1 MRMRVTKITKNGFYP
16 LRVDTE
22 YDVVLE
28 LAVSSYDLDVR
39 SKKEKRVDNKHYLI
53 EWWTGNIEK
62 FQKYKTLSS
71 IASLLKVHHAS
82 INHLQKHRVPSL
94 RFDENVECIKDFLNS

>member
-1 MRMRVTKITKNGFYP
+1 MKVTKITKKGFYP

-28 LAVSSYDLDVR
+28 LAVSSYALDVR
-39 SKKEKRVDNKHYLI
+39 TRVEEKVDNKHYLI
-53 EWWTGNIEK
+53 KWWTENIEK

-71 IASLLKVHHAS
+71 LADLLKVHHAS
-82 INHLQKHRVPSL
+82 VNHLQKHRIPSL

>member
-1 MRMRVTKITKNGFYP
+1 MKVTKITKKGFYP
-16 LRVDTE
+16 LRNDTE
-22 YDVVLE
+22 YDVILE

-39 SKKEKRVDNKHYLI
+39 SKKEERVDNKHYLI
-53 EWWTGNIEK
+53 YWWTENIEK
-62 FQKYKTLSS
+62 FQRYKTLSS

-94 RFDENVECIKDFLNS
+94 RFEDNVECIKDFLNS

>member
-1 MRMRVTKITKNGFYP
+1 MRVTKITKNGFYP
-16 LRVDTE
+16 LRIDTE

>member
-1 MRMRVTKITKNGFYP
+1 MKVTKITKKGFYP

-39 SKKEKRVDNKHYLI
+39 TRGEDTFS
-53 EWWTGNIEK
+53 
-62 FQKYKTLSS
+62 
-71 IASLLKVHHAS
+71 
-82 INHLQKHRVPSL
+82 
-94 RFDENVECIKDFLNS
+94 

>member
-1 MRMRVTKITKNGFYP
+1 MRVTKITKNGFYP

-62 FQKYKTLSS
+62 FQKYKTLLS

>member
-1 MRMRVTKITKNGFYP
+1 MKVTKITKKGFYP
-16 LRVDTE
+16 LRTDTE

-28 LAVSSYDLDVR
+28 LAVSSYDLDLRTRVE
-39 SKKEKRVDNKHYLI
+39 KKVDNKHYLI
-53 EWWTGNIEK
+53 KWWTENIEK

-71 IASLLKVHHAS
+71 MADLLKIHHAS
-82 INHLQKHRVPSL
+82 VNHLQKHRIPSL